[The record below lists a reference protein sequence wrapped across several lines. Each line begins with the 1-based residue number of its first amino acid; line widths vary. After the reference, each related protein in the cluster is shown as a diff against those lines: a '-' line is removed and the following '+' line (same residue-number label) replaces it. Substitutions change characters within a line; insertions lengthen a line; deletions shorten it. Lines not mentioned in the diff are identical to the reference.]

1 MSYENIPLH
10 MTLKGDTLMLTNPEF
25 TFYGISGEHT
35 ILPVSKTDLPS
46 WGPLYNE
53 AVVCTYDEKLVKV
66 YDNGPGYAGID
77 KSIALEFVSIKPTDT
92 AAIIKF
98 CNKYGMPNSSRQ
110 FGNFRNDYLFFNE
123 NKDDFS
129 KVIPLVEHRE
139 RTWLYGIQRDILHM
153 QLCIKL
159 NQAIEQKHFC
169 EIVDILL
176 YFCFDL
182 YGLDFKETER
192 KTETFQFNHAFYR
205 YAEENGF
212 SQNTG
217 LVLTSIHDL
226 IEGFLSDIDS
236 SYYEAEML
244 HSCGIPHKD
253 KYVQIYFSMW
263 QHLHQFFTWL
273 INHVTILEIS
283 PFAEITY
290 SEPLANLLS
299 SLSETDSE
307 ALLKTAKGV
316 FSDIFKENLHSVY
329 PEIVFSKE
337 GTAESTWRIPSL
349 IDAMYLEL
357 FFRYTP
363 NSSVRKCEN
372 PTCTGFF
379 VYESSRPTKKYCN
392 ESCAKLMAKR
402 MERARKRIAK

>member
-1 MSYENIPLH
+1 
-10 MTLKGDTLMLTNPEF
+10 MTLKGDTLMLTNPGF

-53 AVVCTYDEKLVKV
+53 AVVCTYDEKLIKV

-77 KSIALEFVSIKPTDT
+77 KSMALEFVSIKPTDT

-129 KVIPLVEHRE
+129 KAIPLVEHRE

-212 SQNTG
+212 SKNAG

-244 HSCGIPHKD
+244 HSFGFPHKD

>member
-1 MSYENIPLH
+1 
-10 MTLKGDTLMLTNPEF
+10 MTLKGDTLMLTNPGF

-66 YDNGPGYAGID
+66 YDNGPGYTGID
-77 KSIALEFVSIKPTDT
+77 KSVALEFVSIKPTDT

-123 NKDDFS
+123 TKDNFS
-129 KVIPLVEHRE
+129 KCIPLVEHRE
-139 RTWLYGIQRDILHM
+139 RTWLYTIQRDILQM
-153 QLCIKL
+153 QQCIKL
-159 NQAIEQKHFC
+159 NQAIEQKNYSQ
-169 EIVDILL
+169 IIDILL

-182 YGLDFKETER
+182 YGLDFEESER
-192 KTETFQFNHAFYR
+192 RTETFQFNHAFFR
-205 YAEENGF
+205 YAEENGYSKF
-212 SQNTG
+212 YG
-217 LVLTSIHDL
+217 LSTTPLQDL
-226 IEGFLSDIDS
+226 VKGFLSDIDS
-236 SYYEAEML
+236 AYYESEL
-244 HSCGIPHKD
+244 LSSWGFPHED

-263 QHLHQFFTWL
+263 QHLHQLFTWL
-273 INHVTILEIS
+273 TDHVTILEIT
-283 PFAEITY
+283 PFAEVSY
-290 SEPLANLLS
+290 SEPLIALTS
-299 SLSETDSE
+299 SISESDDET
-307 ALLKTAKGV
+307 LLKTAKGV
-316 FSDIFKENLHSVY
+316 FSDVFKEHLKSVY
-329 PEIVFSKE
+329 PEIIFTKA
-337 GTAESTWRIPSL
+337 GTAESSWRIPTF

-372 PTCTGFF
+372 PTCSGFF
-379 VYESSRPTKKYCN
+379 VYESSRPTKKYCT

-402 MERARKRIAK
+402 MERERKRTAK